1 MRVVGVKVKWEGWE
15 MGWGKEVCWLWG
27 CGESVRKEQEE
38 LDKRHI
44 LYRIGASHL
53 LLRMNPGAR
62 LRKSVPR
69 TTSAAGWLTVL
80 RTPLRRAVFR

>member
-1 MRVVGVKVKWEGWE
+1 MRVVGVEMKWEGRE
-15 MGWGKEVCWLWG
+15 MGWGNGVSWTMRCV
-27 CGESVRKEQEE
+27 ESVRKEQEE

>member
-1 MRVVGVKVKWEGWE
+1 VEVKWEGRE
-15 MGWGKEVCWLWG
+15 MGWGKEVYWLWG
-27 CGESVRKEQEE
+27 CGETVREEQEE